1 MKVAMFASEMEP
13 YIKTG
18 GLADVIG
25 SLPRA
30 MSNAVDQIDVFI
42 PYYREIEHRKFP
54 VRKLPYEFKIRIG
67 SKNYFG
73 SILELKTAIRNL
85 TIYFIDNYQLFRS
98 RAQLYV
104 REGKDYRDNLTR
116 FVFFCR
122 GALEAATHLSN
133 SEVYNVFHMHDWQ
146 TALIGL
152 YTAISSFF
160 EKSKPLRVYTI
171 HNLAYQGKFPKSQF
185 RLLGIAPSYYSS
197 IEYWGKFSLMKAG
210 IIYSDI
216 ITTVSPTYAQ
226 EIQTKKFG
234 VGLEDILK
242 ANQSK
247 LFGIL
252 NGVDYSI
259 WNPKTD
265 RFIPANYS
273 IDDLHGKSIC
283 KTNIQQHFLLAESST
298 IPILSVVSRLAWQK
312 GMELILKVVPPLLQQ
327 ERIQFVLLGVGDPKL
342 EQKFNCLGR
351 EFPKQAGVALT
362 YNNPIAHQIEAG
374 ADIFLMPSRYEPS
387 GLNDKYSM
395 KYGTVPIAFKTGGL
409 ADSIIDYSMNSTKG
423 TGFLFENYD
432 EESFQDAIERA
443 LKVFQSQNKWRQLMI
458 RGMKLDF
465 SWQNAANEY
474 LKLYQRR
481 SD

>member
-1 MKVAMFASEMEP
+1 MFASEMEP

-30 MSNAVDQIDVFI
+30 LSKTINQMDVFI
-42 PYYREIEHRKFP
+42 PYYREIERKEFP
-54 VRKLPYEFKIRIG
+54 VRKLPYEFKIKIG
-67 SKNYFG
+67 SKNFFG
-73 SILELKTAIRNL
+73 SILELKTAIDNL
-85 TIYFIDNYQLFRS
+85 TIYFINNYQLFRS

-104 REGKDYRDNLTR
+104 KEGKDYKDNLIR

-122 GALEAATHLSN
+122 GALEAAIHVSN
-133 SEVYNVFHMHDWQ
+133 SDEYNVFHMHDWQ

-152 YTAISSFF
+152 YTEISSSFG
-160 EKSKPLRVYTI
+160 KSKPLRVFTI

-185 RLLGIAPSYYSS
+185 RLLGVDPSYYHSL
-197 IEYWGKFSLMKAG
+197 EYWGKFSLMKAG

-226 EIQTKKFG
+226 EIQTQKFG

-265 RFIPANYS
+265 RLIPANYS

-283 KTNIQQHFLLAESST
+283 KTNIQQHFLLSESST

-312 GMELILKVVPPLLQQ
+312 GMELVLKVIPPLLQQ
-327 ERIQFVLLGVGDPKL
+327 ERIQFVLLGLGDPKL
-342 EQKFNCLGR
+342 EQKFNILGK
-351 EFPKQAGVALT
+351 EFPGKAGVALT
-362 YNNPIAHQIEAG
+362 YNDPIAHQIEAG

-409 ADSIIDYSMNSTKG
+409 TDSIIDYTTNSTIG
-423 TGFLFENYD
+423 TGFLFETYD
-432 EESFQDAIERA
+432 EKSFQDAIERA
-443 LKVFQSQNKWRQLMI
+443 LKVFQSKSKWLQLMI

-465 SWQNAANEY
+465 SWQNAADEY
-474 LKLYQRR
+474 FKLYQRQ

>member
-1 MKVAMFASEMEP
+1 MFASEMEP

-30 MSNAVDQIDVFI
+30 LSKKVDQIDVFI
-42 PYYREIEHRKFP
+42 PYYREIERLEFP
-54 VRKLPYEFKIRIG
+54 VKKLPYEFKIRIG
-67 SKNYFG
+67 SKNYYG

-85 TIYFIDNYQLFRS
+85 TVYFIDHYQLFRS

-104 REGKDYRDNLTR
+104 KEGKDYRDNLTR

-122 GALEAATHLSN
+122 GALEAATYLSK
-133 SEVYNVFHMHDWQ
+133 SEGYDVFHMHDWQ
-146 TALIGL
+146 TALIAL
-152 YTAISSFF
+152 YTEGSSFF
-160 EKSKPLRVYTI
+160 GKRKPVRVYTI

-197 IEYWGKFSLMKAG
+197 LEYWGKFSLMKAG

-226 EIQTKKFG
+226 EILTKEFG

-273 IDDLHGKSIC
+273 VDNLNGKSIC
-283 KTNIQQHFLLAESST
+283 KTSIQQHFLISESST

-312 GMELILKVVPPLLQQ
+312 GMELILKVVPPLLRQ

-342 EQKFNCLGR
+342 EQKFNNLGKQ
-351 EFPKQAGVALT
+351 FPQKAGVALT

-409 ADSIIDYSMNSTKG
+409 ADSIIDYTGNSTRG
-423 TGFLFENYD
+423 TGFLFEKYD
-432 EESFQDAIERA
+432 ANSFLDAIERA
-443 LKVFQSQNKWRQLMI
+443 LKVFQSKREWSELMI

-465 SWQNAANEY
+465 SWQNAADEY
-474 LKLYQRR
+474 LKLYQKRT
-481 SD
+481 